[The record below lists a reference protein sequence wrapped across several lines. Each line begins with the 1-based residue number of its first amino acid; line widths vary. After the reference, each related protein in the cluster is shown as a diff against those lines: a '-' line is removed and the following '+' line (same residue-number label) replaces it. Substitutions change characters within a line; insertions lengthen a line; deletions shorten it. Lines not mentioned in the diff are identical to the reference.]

1 MILKKKCKIT
11 YIAHG
16 ATILSENHK
25 LNNGLKY
32 PPINK
37 NGEQQMLNIIE
48 FIKIRGVKN
57 DKIISGPALCTVQ
70 SAELISEELKKD
82 FKIDESLLPRNY
94 GDWDGLTLEQVKKRY
109 PEFESRTPV
118 SMFLETPEH
127 GEDLDTFNKRVFES
141 TSRIV
146 EENIG
151 KRLLVVTH
159 PAIIRSVVCSA
170 LKIPKEA
177 QYNIY
182 IKTGSATQL
191 SYFEDGTCL
200 KYSNHVPLTY

>member
-1 MILKKKCKIT
+1 MFKKKCKIT

-16 ATILSENHK
+16 STIFSENHK
-25 LNNGLKY
+25 LNYGLEY

-70 SAELISEELKKD
+70 SAELLSEELKKD
-82 FKIDESLLPRNY
+82 FKIDETLLPRNY

-109 PEFESRTPV
+109 PEFENRTAV
-118 SMFLETPEH
+118 SMFLETPEN
-127 GEDLDTFNKRVFES
+127 GEDLDSFNELVMKSVAN
-141 TSRIV
+141 IV
-146 EENIG
+146 QENSG

-159 PAIIRSVVCSA
+159 PAIIRSAVCSA
-170 LKIPKEA
+170 LKIPKDA

-191 SYFEDGTCL
+191 SYFEDGVCL
-200 KYSNHVPLTY
+200 KYSNYVPIH